1 MTQDSKKVWSECLTI
16 IKNNIPNQ
24 SYKTWFT
31 PLIPLKNDKE
41 TITIQVPNQFFYEW
55 IEEHYSD
62 LILQVLFEVTGEE
75 RKIIYSIENNNGNNG
90 NNNGGYK
97 SRITPKNNSKI
108 PGKRTYLNDRYKF
121 ENFIEGSCNQFAKAA
136 SLAVAEAPGKTN
148 FNPLLIYGGVGLG
161 KTHLIQAIGNFVV
174 EERITNKAL
183 YVSSEKFTID
193 FINSI
198 KDSKTKEFSDIYRS
212 IDVLIVD
219 DIQFFIDKERTQ
231 EEFFHTFNTLHNL
244 NKQIV
249 LSCDRPPSELKGL
262 EERLVSRFRSGLVV
276 DIQTPDLETRIAILQ
291 KKAEEEGVTLN
302 PKIANYI
309 AEAVTSNIRELEG
322 ALIKLLANASLT
334 GKSLSLELTREVL
347 KDVYRPQTKSI
358 SIENIQKTVSEY
370 YDLPEDLLRSKT
382 RKQEVANARMVSMYL
397 AKKVTNNSLKTIGLL
412 HGGKDHS
419 TVIHA
424 LKTIETKI
432 TEEEKEREVVDYLQ
446 RKIGYM

>member
-75 RKIIYSIENNNGNNG
+75 RKIIYSIENNNGNN
-90 NNNGGYK
+90 NGGYK
-97 SRITPKNNSKI
+97 SRITPKEHSKI

-291 KKAEEEGVTLN
+291 KKAEEEGITLN

-309 AEAVTSNIRELEG
+309 AEAVTSNVRELEG

>member
-1 MTQDSKKVWSECLTI
+1 MTQDSKKIWSECLTV
-16 IKNNIPNQ
+16 IKSNIPNQ

-31 PLIPLKNDKE
+31 PLVPLKNDKE
-41 TITIQVPNQFFYEW
+41 SITIQVPSQFFYEW
-55 IEEHYSD
+55 IEEHYSE
-62 LILQVLFEVTGEE
+62 LIRQVLFEVTGDE
-75 RKIIYSIENNNGNNG
+75 RKIIYSVENNNG

-97 SRITPKNNSKI
+97 SGITPKDNSRI
-108 PGKRTYLNDRYKF
+108 PSKRTYLNDRYKF
-121 ENFIEGSCNQFAKAA
+121 GNFIEGSCNQFAKAA

-161 KTHLIQAIGNFVV
+161 KTHLIQAIGNFVI
-174 EERITNKAL
+174 EERLTNKAL

-198 KDSKTKEFSDIYRS
+198 KDSKTREFSDIYRS

-231 EEFFHTFNTLHNL
+231 EEFFHTFNTLHNN

-334 GKSLSLELTREVL
+334 GKTLSLELTREVL
-347 KDVYRPQTKSI
+347 KDVYKPQRKNI

-370 YDLPEDLLRSKT
+370 YNLPEDLLRSKT
-382 RKQEVANARMVSMYL
+382 RKQEVANARMISMYL

-424 LKTIETKI
+424 LKTIEMKMS
-432 TEEEKEREVVDYLQ
+432 EEEKEREVVDYLR
-446 RKIGYM
+446 RKIGYL